1 MMPYYVGI
9 DGGGTK
15 TSVELRTRGSA
26 ARSRA
31 VFGPLNCN

>member
-15 TSVELRTRGSA
+15 TPWSCAPAVPQPTA
-26 ARSRA
+26 ALCLA
-31 VFGPLNCN
+31 P

>member
-15 TSVELRTRGSA
+15 TAVSCAPAVPQPTA
-26 ARSRA
+26 ALCLA
-31 VFGPLNCN
+31 P